1 MKVKLALLFGGRS
14 PESDISVITALQ
26 AVAAL
31 SESGYEVEA
40 IYMHEGDFY
49 IRGVDVL
56 EAFTPFRSAEH
67 TRTVLINGAF
77 YSLKKNKLQREF
89 KPDVAL
95 VCCHGG
101 EGENGV
107 LQGVLDFNGIPYC
120 SSGVLGSAVGM
131 DKAVSKSI
139 FDNMLMNVIQYTTVS
154 RREYKATPD
163 AVAERLEK
171 FLDYPMIVKPASQG
185 SSIGICV
192 AEDRAGLL
200 YALDV
205 ACEFDDKIL
214 VEEKL
219 VDFAEVN
226 CAAFAY
232 GDKIVVSETERPLGA
247 GEFLTFE
254 DKYLENGKMSGG
266 GHILP
271 ADIGALNDVVRA
283 NTEKVYR
290 ELELRGVV
298 RVDFLVDKTRNKVYI
313 NEINTVPGSL
323 AFYLFEP
330 LGIDFCTLLKMQIEN
345 TLERAAEGGRKKVF
359 RSAVLECYGK
369 GVKSA
374 KRAKLRSPADKPND

>member
-56 EAFTPFRSAEH
+56 EAFTPFRPAEH

-185 SSIGICV
+185 SSIGIRV

-330 LGIDFCTLLKMQIEN
+330 LGISAPELLTSLIKEG
-345 TLERAAEGGRKKVF
+345 AAKGGRRTGAAVF
-359 RSAVLECYGK
+359 PSPVLTHYSASARGAKAARRGAK
-369 GVKSA
+369 G
-374 KRAKLRSPADKPND
+374 